1 MKYCCKTMAL
11 ALREEVLVIGYDLN
25 TLSDP
30 DVEHIMLKS
39 DKYHF
44 YCGFCPFCG
53 RKVEVEFE
61 EEEKNDN

>member
-11 ALREEVLVIGYDLN
+11 ALREGTLAIGHDMD

-30 DVEHIMLKS
+30 DVRHIMLKS

-44 YCGFCPFCG
+44 YCKFCPFCG
-53 RKVEVEFE
+53 KKVEVEFE
-61 EEEKNDN
+61 EESE

>member
-11 ALREEVLVIGYDLN
+11 ALREGVLAIGKDMD

-44 YCGFCPFCG
+44 YCHFCPFCG
-53 RKVEVEFE
+53 KKVEVEFE
-61 EEEKNDN
+61 EESE

>member
-11 ALREEVLVIGYDLN
+11 TLREGALVIGCDMDTLNDL
-25 TLSDP
+25 
-30 DVEHIMLKS
+30 DVRHIMLKS

-44 YCGFCPFCG
+44 FCEFCPFCG
-53 RKVEVEFE
+53 RRIEVEFE